1 MKYTLILSLA
11 ICSIAHSTSAQLPE
25 TCVLLDAGF
34 FTTGWGG
41 TVETPDGG
49 AVICGGYDYTNSGY
63 SDIVLTKLNASG
75 ALQWMKTWS
84 TGPNA
89 AEYGMA
95 VINTSDGGLAVA
107 GHIGDS
113 GGTGYLMKLNSSGV
127 AEWTKAYAH
136 PTKFLQMAYNGLVQ
150 LPDGGFALHWGAT
163 LGANGWM
170 MLRTDADGEVLWSD
184 ELNFA
189 GGFPADVAALPNGD
203 LIFTGTEQSINPV
216 DLLMRK
222 DGLTGATEW
231 MHWYDPGANE
241 YINFHNLVVGPDSTI
256 AVCGIASSITYVD
269 AFAMALTAAGTPIW
283 STRVGGVQN
292 ENAKDIAWDPNEG
305 YVLAGEMR
313 EPAPL
318 YTILGGFVARLD
330 LSGQRVWSKFITH
343 PDVNAIQP
351 FHCATASDGG
361 VLLTGEAGTSQNYP
375 QFFTK
380 LDADGNSCPYC
391 PSVDEGT
398 GTAMNITI
406 GVDQGSAFA
415 GPWATAS
422 DFSGFTATNITPT
435 VEVCGTTAVEELSTG
450 PTVTVAPNPFE
461 DQVVIALDG
470 MVRGSAWIE
479 VRDVSGRLAHT
490 QRIEGKSTI
499 IERGTLAPGPYT
511 FRISDASG
519 TIANGALQAAGR

>member
-1 MKYTLILSLA
+1 MRHLPSF
-11 ICSIAHSTSAQLPE
+11 SIAVLLTTSAAYAQLPE
-25 TCVLLDAGF
+25 TCMLFDAGF

-49 AVICGGYDYTNSGY
+49 AVICGGYDYTNSGW
-63 SDIVLTKLNASG
+63 SDIVLTKLDDTG

-107 GHIGDS
+107 GHIGAS

-127 AEWTKAYAH
+127 AEWTRTYTH
-136 PTKFLQMAYNGLVQ
+136 STKFLQMAYNGLVQ

-163 LGANGWM
+163 SGNGGWM

-231 MHWYDPGANE
+231 MHWYSPGANE

-269 AFAMALTAAGTPIW
+269 AFAMTLTAAGTPIW
-283 STRVGGVQN
+283 STRIGGTLN

-305 YVLAGEMR
+305 YVLAGERR
-313 EPAPL
+313 ETAPSL
-318 YTILGGFVARLD
+318 ALLGGFIARLD
-330 LSGQRVWSKFITH
+330 ANGQGVWSKFLTH
-343 PDVNAIQP
+343 PDVNALSTR
-351 FHCATASDGG
+351 HCAVASDGG
-361 VLLTGEAGTSQNYP
+361 VLLTGETGTAQNYP
-375 QFFTK
+375 QFLIK
-380 LDADGNSCPYC
+380 LDADGNTCAHC

-398 GTAMNITI
+398 ATAMNVQI
-406 GVDQGSAFA
+406 GVDQGTTFP
-415 GPWATAS
+415 GPWATGS
-422 DFSGFTATNITPT
+422 VFTGFTASDITPT
-435 VEVCGTTAVEELSTG
+435 VAACGVAGVHEFSQA
-450 PTVTVAPNPFE
+450 PQVTVTPNPFD
-461 DQVVIALDG
+461 DQVVITWDR
-470 MVRGSAWIE
+470 VVNGSARIE
-479 VRDVSGRLAHT
+479 VCDVAGRVVHV
-490 QRIEGKSTI
+490 QRIEGQRAI
-499 IERGTLAPGPYT
+499 VARAALAPGRYT
-511 FRISDASG
+511 FRITD
-519 TIANGALQAAGR
+519 ANGPVANGVLQAR